1 MDREAD
7 DGGML
12 KRVNSRYRS
21 QDDVGFFCWGSEICF
36 DLDLEVIVET

>member
-21 QDDVGFFCWGSEICF
+21 HDDVDFFFLGIGDMF
-36 DLDLEVIVET
+36 